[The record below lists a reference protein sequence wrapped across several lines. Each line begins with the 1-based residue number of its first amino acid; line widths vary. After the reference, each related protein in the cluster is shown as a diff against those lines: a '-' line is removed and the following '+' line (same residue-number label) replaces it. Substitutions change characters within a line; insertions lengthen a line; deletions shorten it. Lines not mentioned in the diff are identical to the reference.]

1 MTLIVS
7 SKLTVIVGLGVTG
20 LAVARFLQRRHVR
33 FIAMDSRE
41 NPPGLAEFT
50 KCFPEVNLMTGQF
63 DESLL
68 TQADEVIVSPGVSLK
83 TPAISAAVRAGVS
96 VIGDVE
102 LFARE
107 VKQPVI
113 AITGSNAKTTVTTL
127 VGKMAENAGINAS
140 VGGNIGVPVLD
151 LLDNQSD
158 LYIVELSSFQ
168 LETTHSLKAKVAT
181 VLNVT
186 ADHMD
191 RYDDLAEYHRIKQK
205 IYFGA
210 DNIVVNR
217 ADTLTQ
223 PPLAEGVQ
231 SFSFGLNIPDRKGF
245 GVITRNGEQ
254 QLAYEFKALLA
265 SDQLKLRGQ
274 HNIANCLAALAIG
287 FAADFSMDKMLSTLK
302 VFEGLP
308 HRCQFVSSINGVD
321 YINDSKATNVGA
333 TLAAIKG
340 FAHQDK
346 KNIVLIAGGDGKGA
360 DFSPLKTP
368 ILNAVRVLVLIGTDA
383 KKIAAIVGDDTFIVY
398 AKSLEAAVS
407 IAKQHAVV
415 GDVVLLSP
423 ACASFD
429 MFADYEARGN
439 QFIAATQRL
448 VA

>member
-1 MTLIVS
+1 MTLIAT

-20 LAVARFLQRRHVR
+20 LAAARFLQRRHIR

-41 NPPGLAEFT
+41 NPPGLAEF
-50 KCFPEVNLMTGQF
+50 KECFPEVNLITGHF

-68 TQADEVIVSPGVSLK
+68 TQADEIILNPGVSLK
-83 TPAISAAVRAGVS
+83 IPEVSAAIRAGVS
-96 VIGDVE
+96 VIGDIE

-107 VKQPVI
+107 VSKPVI

-127 VGKMAENAGINAS
+127 VGKMAEDAGIKAS
-140 VGGNIGVPVLD
+140 VGGNIGTPVLD
-151 LLDNQSD
+151 LLEGQSD
-158 LYIVELSSFQ
+158 LYILELSSFQ
-168 LETTHSLKAKVAT
+168 LETTHSLKATVAT

-191 RYDDLAEYHRIKQK
+191 RYTDLAEYYRAKQK

-210 DNIVVNR
+210 ENIVVNR
-217 ADTLTQ
+217 ADALTQ
-223 PPLAEGVQ
+223 PPVAEGVKCL
-231 SFSFGLNIPDRKGF
+231 SFGLNNPDRNGF
-245 GVITRNGEQ
+245 GVITRNNEQ
-254 QLAYEFKALLA
+254 QLAYEFKALLPI
-265 SDQLKLRGQ
+265 DQVKLRGQ

-287 FAADFSMDKMLSTLK
+287 FAAGFPMDKMLSTLTT
-302 VFEGLP
+302 FEGLP

-333 TLAAIKG
+333 TLAAING

-368 ILNAVRVLVLIGTDA
+368 ILNSVRVLVLIGRDA
-383 KKIAAIVGDDTFIVY
+383 KEIAAIVGDDVFTIY
-398 AKSLEAAVS
+398 AESLEKAVS
-407 IAKQHAVV
+407 ISKEHAVA
-415 GDVVLLSP
+415 GEIVLLSP

-429 MFADYEARGN
+429 MFTGYEERGN
-439 QFIAATQRL
+439 QFIAATERI
-448 VA
+448 AA